1 MDNNKLLQ
9 EIFKD
14 DEKFEIYLNELF
26 LKPPR
31 PTDVFL
37 DSTSVDFLTKYRKDG
52 RTDVTEKA
60 IEVLYHNLQSRFGY
74 DVRIIPQLSIEG
86 DRTKMTLYVCKDV
99 NSVNQSEI
107 SGEKTHAL
115 VLKDNLKKLAE
126 DHAGEGWVEL
136 YRIKEAADR
145 LDELDADLFTQ
156 KNLATKYYLELKK
169 VVALRDWNND
179 LISQKKAALEAMKFS
194 K

>member
-26 LKPPR
+26 LNPPR
-31 PTDVFL
+31 PKDVFL
-37 DSTSVDFLTKYRKDG
+37 DSASVDFLTKYRKDG

-60 IEVLYHNLQSRFGY
+60 IELLYHNLQSRFGY
-74 DVRIIPQLSIEG
+74 DVRIVPKLSIEG
-86 DRTKMTLYVCKDV
+86 DRTKMTLYVCKDI

-156 KNLATKYYLELKK
+156 KKLATKYYLELKK
-169 VVALRDWNND
+169 VLALQKMERNN
-179 LISQKKAALEAMKFS
+179 E
-194 K
+194 